1 MKHILAKYDVCHA
14 RKGSVSLQIDT
25 HHEGVS
31 GGVRVDLGVLLL
43 PAVSGVLAQC
53 HKYAHH
59 QEDHDETCPAYAL
72 KWKKRKGY
80 RYDDSM
86 A

>member
-1 MKHILAKYDVCHA
+1 MPNY
-14 RKGSVSLQIDT
+14 DT

-31 GGVRVDLGVLLL
+31 GGVGVDLRVLFL

-53 HKYAHH
+53 NEYAHH

-72 KWKKRKGY
+72 RGEERKEKE
-80 RYDDSM
+80 RS
-86 A
+86 